1 MGYFTGLLWLMR
13 RNAERKI
20 AANYQL
26 SYVANCSHDPIF
38 VQTSVT
44 PSRAPRVAGSC
55 YAAMGVAYT
64 GILVYIWATYFG
76 CSFGKVS
83 AGGFTTRRCVLERLK
98 KKGKLARLPQI
109 YRWWYDCENQQ
120 AEGQRHKQFKNLDPN
135 PPKLKKKKG
144 VGVHKCAQRQKNAS
158 AKDPPPKRKTS
169 VGRKFQRPTR
179 SPSPLPNQSL
189 RT

>member
-26 SYVANCSHDPIF
+26 SYVANCSHDPIV
-38 VQTSVT
+38 VQTSVS

-135 PPKLKKKKG
+135 PPKLKKKRGSVCTNAHKDKKMLQRKIRHQSG
-144 VGVHKCAQRQKNAS
+144 RRPLGENSNGRREVH
-158 AKDPPPKRKTS
+158 PH
-169 VGRKFQRPTR
+169 FPTR
-179 SPSPLPNQSL
+179 A
-189 RT
+189 